1 MFLFLTVW
9 LNFCSI
15 FAHPMYVS
23 VTNMDV
29 DAQKG
34 SIVMEIRIFADDLET
49 ILHNKY
55 NIDGRIGTPAE
66 HRDGRRLL
74 MEYVSE
80 RFSVTVNNGEKI
92 EFVTDSMT
100 VITEV
105 ERMMCFYMKGDAK
118 QSIRRMEIDNRLL
131 TDFFAKQNNLVI
143 ISAGRK
149 EKYDQLNRE
158 NHIIEL
164 SL

>member
-9 LNFCSI
+9 LNFCTI
-15 FAHPMYVS
+15 FVHPLYVS
-23 VTNMDV
+23 MTNMDV

-34 SIVMEIRIFADDLET
+34 SIVVSIGLFTDDLET

-55 NIDGRIGTPAE
+55 NVDGWLGTANE
-66 HRDGRRLL
+66 HRDGRQLL
-74 MEYVSE
+74 REYVNE
-80 RFSVTVNNGEKI
+80 RFSVTVNNGEKLKL
-92 EFVTDSMT
+92 VTDS
-100 VITEV
+100 IIIIDD
-105 ERMMCFYMKGDAK
+105 MMRFYMKGTAQK
-118 QSIRRMEIDNRLL
+118 AIRHVAVDNRLL
-131 TDFFAKQNNLVI
+131 TDFFEKQNNLVI

-149 EKYDQLNRE
+149 EKYDKLNRE